1 MARKIKPKLGT
12 ANYNYQKQADIKTAD
27 GWQGEEA
34 IVHSD
39 PLMDDGSGMKVIV
52 RKFDFAV
59 PQGVLLPPKDQLL
72 TANRSKIISF
82 LWMDELELIK
92 DLRIE
97 ISKNRKHF
105 RIFATCMAK
114 KGSIIYEKPQ
124 TLQQIT
130 HDTKTNR

>member
-1 MARKIKPKLGT
+1 MARKIKQGT
-12 ANYNYQKQADIKTAD
+12 ANYNYQKQADVKAK
-27 GWQGEEA
+27 GWEGEEG

-39 PLMDDGSGMKVIV
+39 PLMDSGTGARVII

-59 PQGVLLPPKDQLL
+59 PVGVQLPPKDQLL
-72 TANRSKIISF
+72 AFNRSKIISF

-92 DLRIE
+92 DLKIE
-97 ISKNRKHF
+97 IAKNRKHF

-130 HDTKTNR
+130 QPHETRNNR